1 MQNIVEKVVDI
12 LIKNGL
18 SITTAESCTG
28 GLIASS
34 IVSVSNAS
42 KVFNEAYVTYANSSK
57 IKLLGVSQKSIDKYG
72 VVSEVVTR
80 EMAIGAAKNSNADV
94 SLVSS
99 GIAGPT
105 GGSLEKPVGT
115 VCFGIFLKGKIYTY
129 TKKFGNLGRNVVREK
144 SKDYILT
151 TLHDLLTK

>member
-1 MQNIVEKVVDI
+1 MQNIVDKVVNL
-12 LIKNGL
+12 LIKNNL

-42 KVFNEAYVTYANSSK
+42 KVFSEAYVTYANSSK
-57 IKLLGVSQKSIDKYG
+57 IKLLGVNKESIEKYG
-72 VVSEVVTR
+72 VVSEVVTK

-105 GGSLEKPVGT
+105 GGSLNKPVGT
-115 VCFGIFLKGKIYTY
+115 VCFGIFFKGKIYTY
-129 TKKFGNLGRNVVREK
+129 TEKFGNLGRNIVREK
-144 SKDYILT
+144 SKDFIINKLYDILT
-151 TLHDLLTK
+151 N